1 MAEETGGGAANKIA
15 ARSSSTLTNDELG
28 SKRVSY
34 SDGTDSSVQP
44 PPSSKPVKKRQKSVD
59 HDNKAAASVKRL
71 LKSGNHV
78 DTPAPTIITSPEIN
92 DVLLGKGSDCFNHI
106 GNRRYRI
113 LVEINVENYFDSDVT
128 AVKVE
133 DTVGNANTVS
143 AKQDKIIKSIV
154 SSIQGNSPSG
164 RFLLP
169 NVVKGG
175 KVTNNVDVL
184 LWKVASKEEVRRKIH
199 LTFLAA
205 GRFFVK
211 KADIVVEIERRASQ
225 VLTESTT
232 DEESRDDSAMQQER
246 RASLGQHAEEDNSE
260 HSTEDS
266 AVDTA
271 KRGEASQEVDAV
283 AGRAAGEQE
292 SDSSRNKPSP
302 STMNLQEGIPMS
314 RHRYD
319 QQMLLSR
326 SSGQAM
332 NYIPRTIKSFI
343 SIPVEEF
350 FMPDE
355 RLAASSAEVIPHPAA
370 YIMPSNYDVLCGA
383 GQSFFHHIG
392 NRRFRIMIE
401 MNIDRYQVEYEK
413 GDGGE
418 KGKIH
423 ALVSEINQSIL
434 RCDPPGRFLAM
445 DMTRGWWKR
454 LSPMF
459 ALLKI
464 EQTLFE
470 CMQMRR
476 AEQNLLAAKQKEQM
490 VMAIEAATRSTLQ
503 RHAQED
509 LLEAAKQKEQL
520 ERAID
525 MAGEVQCGSYIPAK
539 RKKKQES
546 RSSTLTRE
554 EANIFFPPVFGDEE
568 KLTKAQE
575 EAKRTLCNSRSRD
588 DPPSITNK
596 PVPPFTT
603 SPTPTTSPSKIN
615 LSENESTND
624 SQVVSEEER
633 KSEQS
638 HISHDRSVLDAVGGM
653 LEISRR
659 GSSSQS

>member
-1 MAEETGGGAANKIA
+1 MNTEKTDGGAAN
-15 ARSSSTLTNDELG
+15 RTSLSLTNDELG
-28 SKRVSY
+28 SKRISF

-44 PPSSKPVKKRQKSVD
+44 SSPSSKPVQK
-59 HDNKAAASVKRL
+59 KRL

-78 DTPAPTIITSPEIN
+78 DTSVPSIITSPEIN

-133 DTVGNANTVS
+133 DTIGNANSVS
-143 AKQDKIIKSIV
+143 AKQDKIIKSII

-175 KVTNNVDVL
+175 KVTNNVDVI
-184 LWKVASKEEVRRKIH
+184 LWKVASKEEMRRKIH

-225 VLTESTT
+225 ILTESTT
-232 DEESRDDSAMQQER
+232 DEESRDDSAMQEQR
-246 RASLGQHAEEDNSE
+246 RASLGHAEEDNSE

-271 KRGEASQEVDAV
+271 KRGASQEVDAG
-283 AGRAAGEQE
+283 AGRAAAEQE
-292 SDSSRNKPSP
+292 TNSSRNKPSP
-302 STMNLQEGIPMS
+302 TMNMQEGIPLPP
-314 RHRYD
+314 YN
-319 QQMLLSR
+319 QQMLLPSR
-326 SSGQAM
+326 QKL
-332 NYIPRTIKSFI
+332 NYIPRTVKSFI
-343 SIPVEEF
+343 AIPVEEF

-370 YIMPSNYDVLCGA
+370 YIMPSNYDVLCGT

-423 ALVSEINQSIL
+423 SLVSEINQSIL

-470 CMQMRR
+470 CMQIKRR
-476 AEQNLLAAKQKEQM
+476 AEQNLLAAKQKEQL
-490 VMAIEAATRSTLQ
+490 VMAIEAATRYTVQ

-509 LLEAAKQKEQL
+509 LLEAAKQKEEL

-525 MAGEVQCGSYIPAK
+525 IAGKVQGGSYIPAK

-554 EANIFFPPVFGDEE
+554 QANIFFPPVFGDEE

-575 EAKRTLCNSRSRD
+575 EAKRTLCNRPRD
-588 DPPSITNK
+588 DPPSIINK

-603 SPTPTTSPSKIN
+603 SPTPTTSPSKII

-624 SQVVSEEER
+624 SQVVREEER

-638 HISHDRSVLDAVGGM
+638 EMRSVLDAVGGM

-659 GSSSQS
+659 GSSQS

>member
-1 MAEETGGGAANKIA
+1 MNTEKTDDGAAN
-15 ARSSSTLTNDELG
+15 RTSSSLTNDELG
-28 SKRVSY
+28 SKRISFN
-34 SDGTDSSVQP
+34 DGTDSSVQP
-44 PPSSKPVKKRQKSVD
+44 SSKPVQK
-59 HDNKAAASVKRL
+59 KRL

-78 DTPAPTIITSPEIN
+78 DTSVPSIITSPEIN

-128 AVKVE
+128 PVKVE

-143 AKQDKIIKSIV
+143 AKQDKIIKSII

-169 NVVKGG
+169 NVVRGG
-175 KVTNNVDVL
+175 KVTNNMDVI
-184 LWKVASKEEVRRKIH
+184 LWKVASREEVRRKIH

-266 AVDTA
+266 ADDTA
-271 KRGEASQEVDAV
+271 KRGASQEVDAG
-283 AGRAAGEQE
+283 AGRSAAEQD
-292 SDSSRNKPSP
+292 SNSSRNKPSP
-302 STMNLQEGIPMS
+302 STMNLQEGIPLS
-314 RHRYD
+314 RQLYD
-319 QQMLLSR
+319 RQMLLSR

-332 NYIPRTIKSFI
+332 NYIPRTVKSFI
-343 SIPVEEF
+343 AIPVEEF

-470 CMQMRR
+470 CMQIKRR
-476 AEQNLLAAKQKEQM
+476 TEQNMLAAKQKEQL

-509 LLEAAKQKEQL
+509 LLEAAKQKEEL

-525 MAGEVQCGSYIPAK
+525 IAGKTVQQGSYIPAK

-554 EANIFFPPVFGDEE
+554 QANIFFPPVFGDEE

>member
-44 PPSSKPVKKRQKSVD
+44 SSVKK
-59 HDNKAAASVKRL
+59 KRL

-78 DTPAPTIITSPEIN
+78 DTSVPSIITSPEIN

-143 AKQDKIIKSIV
+143 AKQDKIIKSII

-169 NVVKGG
+169 NVVRGG
-175 KVTNNVDVL
+175 KVTNNMDVM

-271 KRGEASQEVDAV
+271 KRGASQEVDAG
-283 AGRAAGEQE
+283 AGRAPVEQE
-292 SDSSRNKPSP
+292 TNSSRNKPSP
-302 STMNLQEGIPMS
+302 STLNLQEGIPLPP
-314 RHRYD
+314 YN
-319 QQMLLSR
+319 QQMLLPSR
-326 SSGQAM
+326 QTM
-332 NYIPRTIKSFI
+332 NYIPRTVKSFI
-343 SIPVEEF
+343 AIPVEEF

-470 CMQMRR
+470 CMQIKRR
-476 AEQNLLAAKQKEQM
+476 AEQNLLAAKQKEQLA
-490 VMAIEAATRSTLQ
+490 MAIEAATSFTLQ

-525 MAGEVQCGSYIPAK
+525 IAGKTVQQGSYIPAK

-554 EANIFFPPVFGDEE
+554 HANIFFPPVFGDEE

-575 EAKRTLCNSRSRD
+575 EAKRTLCNRPRD
-588 DPPSITNK
+588 DPPSIINK
-596 PVPPFTT
+596 PVPPFST

-638 HISHDRSVLDAVGGM
+638 EMRSVLDAVGGM

-659 GSSSQS
+659 GSI